1 MYDVIIIGA
10 GPAGLSA
17 AVYASRAGLSAVL
30 LEQGA
35 AEGGQVLLA
44 DMVDNYLGIPDI
56 SGYELGNRF
65 RAHAVQMGIPIE
77 RKEAVQVKKTEEG
90 WEVCMRDKSR
100 MRSRAVILAMGA
112 EHLPLGVPGEREY
125 IGKGVSYCASCDGTF
140 FRGKTAA
147 VVGGGN
153 TAVGDALILSR
164 LCRKVY
170 LIHRRDSLRA
180 SAALQERL
188 FACKNVELLW
198 NSTAERILGEKTVT
212 GICIRT
218 RLNRA
223 AQMQGEKQ
231 GEKPEEKQEQE
242 EKQKQQKQEGKQD
255 GELRRLAVDGVFVAV
270 GRKPRTEMV
279 QTMLACDA
287 KGYICAGEDCR
298 TSVPGILAAG
308 DLRTKP
314 VRQIVTA
321 AADGAAAV
329 AALTTR

>member
-35 AEGGQVLLA
+35 AEGGQALLA
-44 DMVDNYLGIPDI
+44 DRVDNYLGIPDI

-65 RAHAVQMGIPIE
+65 RRHAAQTGIPME
-77 RKEAVQVKKTEEG
+77 RKEAVQIKKLEEG
-90 WEVCMRDKSR
+90 WEVCMTDGSR
-100 MRSRAVILAMGA
+100 MQSRAVILAMGA

-125 IGKGVSYCASCDGTF
+125 CGKGISYCASCDGAF

-153 TAVGDALILSR
+153 TAVGDALTLSG

-180 SAALQERL
+180 SPALQERL

-198 NSTAERILGEKTVT
+198 NSTAERILGENTVT

-218 RLNRA
+218 RLEQT
-223 AQMQGEKQ
+223 AQKQ
-231 GEKPEEKQEQE
+231 GEQQEEKQE
-242 EKQKQQKQEGKQD
+242 D

-279 QTMLACDA
+279 QTLLACDA
-287 KGYICAGEDCR
+287 RGYICAGEDCR

-321 AADGAAAV
+321 VADGAAAV

>member
-30 LEQGA
+30 LEQGM

-56 SGYELGNRF
+56 SGYELGCRF
-65 RAHAVQMGIPIE
+65 RGHAEQTGIPME
-77 RKEAVQVKKTEEG
+77 RKEAVQMKKTEEG
-90 WEVCMRDKSR
+90 WEVCMKDGSR
-100 MRSRAVILAMGA
+100 MQSRAVILAMGA
-112 EHLPLGVPGEREY
+112 EHLPLGVPGEKEY
-125 IGKGVSYCASCDGTF
+125 RGKGVSYCASCDGAF

-153 TAVGDALILSR
+153 TAVGDALILSK

-180 SAALQERL
+180 SSALQERL
-188 FACKNVELLW
+188 AVCGNVELCW
-198 NSTAERILGEKTVT
+198 NSTVESIQGEKAVT
-212 GICIRT
+212 GVCIRT
-218 RLNRA
+218 RA
-223 AQMQGEKQ
+223 GQPQQMEA
-231 GEKPEEKQEQE
+231 
-242 EKQKQQKQEGKQD
+242 

-270 GRKPRTEMV
+270 GRKPRTDMV
-279 QTMLACDA
+279 QTLLACDA

-321 AADGAAAV
+321 VADGAAAV